1 MKRFIL
7 NVLILSIPL
16 VLYLIAIAVIDPYN
30 YLNVSK
36 VVDKETR
43 YNISRNVEPHLYK
56 LIEFEN
62 YPLRNITLGDS
73 RTNSLFESM
82 DYETWSNLAF
92 RGGTLKEM
100 VQAFWW
106 TVEEHELD
114 TVLIGLNLNLYNKYN
129 KKFWVEETIETKKN
143 FFSYAFNKY
152 TFKSAFLITKSFL
165 SKKDITLLE
174 TTLSKE
180 QFWETQISDI
190 PHKFFE
196 KIAYPDNYFK
206 DLCSISDY
214 CEKNNIKLIFWI
226 PPTHMD
232 FQNSLKEYHLEDDDL
247 RFRKDLSSLGEVYDY
262 NYPNELTTD
271 KESFKDPLHFTHEIA
286 ILIRDEIFGSKPYL
300 ARKIVEEAPP

>member
-1 MKRFIL
+1 MKRFLL

-36 VVDKETR
+36 VVDRETR
-43 YNISRNVEPHLYK
+43 YNISKNVEPHLYK

-62 YPLRNITLGDS
+62 SPRRNIMLGDS
-73 RTNSLFESM
+73 RSNSLFHSM
-82 DYETWSNLAF
+82 DYETWGNLAF

-106 TVEEHELD
+106 TVEEHHID

-143 FFSYAFNKY
+143 FFSYAFNKF
-152 TFKSAFLITKSFL
+152 TFKSAFLITKSLL
-165 SKKDITLLE
+165 SKKEITIHK

-180 QFWETQISDI
+180 QFWETHISNTS
-190 PHKFFE
+190 HKFFE
-196 KIAYPDNYFK
+196 KFAYPDNYYK
-206 DLCSISDY
+206 DLCNISDY
-214 CEKNNIKLIFWI
+214 CRKNKIKLIFWI

-232 FQNSLKEYHLEDDDL
+232 FQNSLEGYKLEDDDL
-247 RFRKDLSSLGEVYDY
+247 QFRKDLFSLGEVYDY
-262 NYPNELTTD
+262 NYPNELTAD
-271 KESFKDPLHFTHEIA
+271 KKSFRDPLHFTHEIA
-286 ILIRDEIFGSKPYL
+286 FLIRDEIFRSKTYL
-300 ARKIVEEAPP
+300 ARKFVEEAPP